1 MNFRK
6 YKLKMARKRTSH
18 NDPLRMYENYVR
30 KLETMPDAYNVSA
43 KYRQANFETGFKA
56 LKMTEDTFKHY
67 LDEILNDLI
76 KQGMSPVQLNFVDQ
90 NKVALLKVFTS
101 WLKLSNE
108 KLGSVE
114 IALELSKTATM
125 TLTENLYGTVITC
138 SDAVDV
144 LNMVFN
150 RWVGIEPFEAEEEEG
165 ACLVTPKEPIPPV
178 PVPSQT
184 GFTVPI
190 EEVLKAESPDKIIE
204 GMTAT
209 APAGGGT

>member
-1 MNFRK
+1 
-6 YKLKMARKRTSH
+6 MARKRTSH
-18 NDPLRMYENYVR
+18 NDPLRMYEDYVR
-30 KLETMPDAYNVSA
+30 KLETMPEAYNISA
-43 KYRQANFETGFKA
+43 KYRQANFESGFKA
-56 LKMTEDTFKHY
+56 LKMTEDTFKQY
-67 LDEILNDLI
+67 LDQILEDLV

-90 NKVALLKVFTS
+90 NKIALMKVFTS

-114 IALELSKTATM
+114 IALELAKTATM
-125 TLTENLYGTVITC
+125 TLTENLYGTTITC
-138 SDAVDV
+138 QDAVDV

-165 ACLVTPKEPIPPV
+165 ACLVTPKMPIPPV

-190 EEVLKAESPDKIIE
+190 QEVLKASSPEEIIE
-204 GMTAT
+204 GLTSPAPSG
-209 APAGGGT
+209 APAGGGS